1 MVSEDRVIM
10 PVKALRLVQVVRQ
23 TMDKKLTQVQVQ
35 VQAGTLL
42 GLTPRHIRRLI
53 ERVEQAGDQGDHA
66 PRSAARHSREHG
78 SAREDRGSH
87 TGPPTPVPGHAEAES
102 SVAPTPAAGATNTGN
117 GGEHITWTFLLWE
130 KEAISI

>member
-23 TMDKKLTQVQVQ
+23 TMDKKLTQVQ

-66 PRSAARHSREHG
+66 PRSAARHSREHS

-117 GGEHITWTFLLWE
+117 GSEHITWTFLLWE